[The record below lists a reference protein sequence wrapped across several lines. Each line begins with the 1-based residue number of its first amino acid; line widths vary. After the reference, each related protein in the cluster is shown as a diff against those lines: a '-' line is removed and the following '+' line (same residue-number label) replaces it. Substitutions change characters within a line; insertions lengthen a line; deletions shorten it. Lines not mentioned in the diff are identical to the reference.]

1 MKIAFDIR
9 GVSDHPAG
17 KGIWT
22 KNVME
27 TMMKAH
33 PEHEYFFLTDKKEP
47 SISKHYP
54 LAQFILVEG
63 GGLRWHWS
71 AYQALLTQKIDFFLA
86 SESYLI
92 PYFHSPKKLKIG
104 LVVHDLV
111 VFKSPAKHQK
121 KATWIERLTL
131 KKAAQKSQWIFTVS
145 ENTKKD
151 LREQYPNLN
160 LETKTH
166 VVYAGIRPQ
175 FLQPVDLHTAKKTLE
190 KFALPSHF
198 LLMASTLEPRKNIL
212 GTIRAYAKLPDVL
225 RQSYPLAIAGKKGW
239 YFEQIFEEVKHLGLQ
254 KHVHFLGYVSDKEL
268 VHLMHLTTLF
278 LFPSFYEGFGLPVL
292 EAMAVG
298 APVLTSNNSSLP
310 EVGGEA
316 AVYVDPYDVE
326 AMAKS
331 MESLLVNEPGRQK
344 LIQSGATQLS
354 RFSWEKAV
362 KEMMRWLGA
371 SPSPSERGGQ
381 N

>member
-27 TMMKAH
+27 AMMKLY
-33 PEHEYFFLTDKKEP
+33 PEYQYFFLMDKKG
-47 SISKHYP
+47 SFVSRHYP
-54 LAQFILVEG
+54 SPELIVVEG
-63 GGLRWHWS
+63 GGLRWHWK
-71 AYQALLTQKIDFFLA
+71 AYQALLAQKIDLFLA

-92 PYFHSPKKLKIG
+92 PYLHDPKKLKIG

-121 KATWIERLTL
+121 KATWIERFTL

-145 ENTKKD
+145 ENTNKD
-151 LREQYPNLN
+151 LLEQYPHLN
-160 LETKTH
+160 LEAKTH

-175 FLQPVDLHTAKKTLE
+175 FVEKIDTQAAKKTLE
-190 KFALPSHF
+190 KFDLPVHF

-212 GTIRAYAKLPDVL
+212 GTLRAYAKLSEDL
-225 RQSYPLAIAGKKGW
+225 RQNYPLVIAGKKGW
-239 YFEQIFEEVKHLGLQ
+239 YYEQIFEEVKHLDLQ
-254 KHVHFLGYVSDKEL
+254 KQVHFLGYVSDEEL

-316 AVYVDPYDVE
+316 VVYVDPYDVE
-326 AMAKS
+326 GMTKS
-331 MESLLVNEPGRQK
+331 MESLLVDETARQE
-344 LIQSGATQLS
+344 LIEKGKGQV
-354 RFSWEKAV
+354 RKFSWEKTV
-362 KEMMRWLGA
+362 REMMRW
-371 SPSPSERGGQ
+371 
-381 N
+381 